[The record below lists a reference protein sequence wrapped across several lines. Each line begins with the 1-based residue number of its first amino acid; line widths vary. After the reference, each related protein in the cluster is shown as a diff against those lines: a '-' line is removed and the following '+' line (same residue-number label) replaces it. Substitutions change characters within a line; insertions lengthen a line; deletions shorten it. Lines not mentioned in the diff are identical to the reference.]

1 MRAPPAYYPN
11 CWSSTSYIVDQD
23 TVHDSWSVWW
33 GFVMFSLFHMCQ
45 SLRVLSTHSGADN
58 IFSLDTCRGSAPVKN
73 NIDRIELLLHSAH
86 WHCLQRLILMHI
98 FCRQCSWKRL
108 GILLSAIVEYMCTA
122 QATDHHHLIVE
133 TFQGWSALIL
143 SSLTITTH
151 HLHHL
156 QSSLHQHLVNKDLEN
171 QSSTQ
176 REEKQSISFCIYPEA
191 QSIISEWQFENKL
204 AKTDEN

>member
-1 MRAPPAYYPN
+1 MIHGL
-11 CWSSTSYIVDQD
+11 C
-23 TVHDSWSVWW
+23 
-33 GFVMFSLFHMCQ
+33 GE
-45 SLRVLSTHSGADN
+45 VLSCFHCFTCVNHSE
-58 IFSLDTCRGSAPVKN
+58 SSQHTL
-73 NIDRIELLLHSAH
+73 ELLITSSHLTLAEDLLQSRIIWTGLNYFCILHIDNACKN
-86 WHCLQRLILMHI
+86 WYWCIY
-98 FCRQCSWKRL
+98 FA
-108 GILLSAIVEYMCTA
+108 GNVSAIVEYMCTA

-191 QSIISEWQFENKL
+191 QSIISEWQFENIL